1 MHAQTRRQREVLDLI
16 VRHIDS
22 HGYRPSYAV
31 IARKLGLSSRA
42 GIARIVRDLES
53 QGLLTRRRENGHFYI
68 DTGARAGDQEVGGH
82 VTIEWLDVPAD
93 GDHREP
99 WQDRPLILPEFML
112 GFPTPDRIRAFRVT
126 DDAMSAE
133 GICEDDVVLVELRQ
147 FVRDGDRVVAVC
159 EREHAVLRKYYR
171 SGAQIELRSA
181 DDSEDDD
188 AENTIL
194 LPADSVEI
202 KALFR
207 GLLRPIV

>member
-42 GIARIVRDLES
+42 GIARIVGDLES

-68 DTGARAGDQEVGGH
+68 DTGARAGNQEVGGH
-82 VTIEWLDVPAD
+82 VTIEWLDVPGN
-93 GDHREP
+93 GDYREP
-99 WQDRPLILPEFML
+99 WQDRPIVLPEFML
-112 GFPTPDRIRAFRVT
+112 GFQTPERIRAFRVT

-159 EREHAVLRKYYR
+159 EKEMAVLRKYYR
-171 SGAQIELRSA
+171 SGAQIELRTAEDA
-181 DDSEDDD
+181 DGGED
-188 AENTIL
+188 EQTIR
-194 LPADSVEI
+194 LPADNVEI